1 MSAGPY
7 LALGLNVIL
16 LVTGQLLW
24 KVGMSHQGQG
34 PLWRHAL
41 LSPAIWAGLMLYGL
55 ATVLWLFVLSR
66 LPLAVAY
73 PMQATAY
80 VLGMVAARLLLG
92 EMVSPASWLGGLLIL
107 LGAGLVGW
115 GSR

>member
-1 MSAGPY
+1 MINPNPY
-7 LALGLNVIL
+7 LVLGVNVLL

-24 KVGMSHQGQG
+24 KVGMSQGHG
-34 PLWRHAL
+34 PLWRVA
-41 LSPAIWAGLMLYGL
+41 LSPAIWGGVGLYGL
-55 ATVLWLFVLSR
+55 ATLLWLFVLSR

-80 VLGMVAARLLLG
+80 VLGMVAARWLLG
-92 EMVSPASWLGGLLIL
+92 ETVSTTSWIGGLMIL

-115 GSR
+115 GNR